1 MCKKYSKT
9 SGDVLCLPGK
19 QAAVYGTVTQH
30 RRCEGTHL
38 GLLLVAELPTQALYL
53 SERM

>member
-9 SGDVLCLPGK
+9 SGDALSLSGK
-19 QAAVYGTVTQH
+19 EAAVYGAVMQH
-30 RRCEGTHL
+30 RTWEGTHL